1 MGDVAAAELVEHLK
15 PPELKIFAKKLDT
28 SDHVKLIIVLSDE
41 SADDLLNGMSQQ
53 RRERIETTLS
63 YPEESAGRLMQSN
76 AIDVRPDVSI
86 ETALPETAW

>member
-28 SDHVKLIIVLSDE
+28 SDHVKLIVLSNE